1 MTLKQKQAAAPQF
14 NLAKYLAGHH
24 HPMAVDNISTL
35 AVSLIACAAAL
46 AAFVWQLL
54 RRKNKKSNQPQ
65 ASVMRRNDAGHPL
78 PNEHPAEG
86 AVKKP
91 KDVYDF
97 DSVGVKRPTMLAVTT
112 KQEEPSASELF
123 IQRAF
128 KIDRGFWREIEVSQN
143 QMRGLDCLF
152 AEANKLA
159 WVPGSAFERH
169 IYSVSFAPALEAAL
183 QEGIFR
189 TDCSAG
195 VVTHVSAID
204 ETGEALGDPMKMSL
218 AASKLGLVAALWSAF
233 NPKGMPHELRA
244 ELDKENAE
252 VAKRLS
258 DLPQHVAY
266 ETVASWTM
274 RYASLSAVVAA
285 VKSGVTAEQVP
296 EYLKEID
303 SISKDMHEQ
312 ADRIDEAI
320 EQRAANVF
328 NLEDADDALIHAIA
342 YMYVRDLTVRFMR
355 ICSLLRVSI
364 GDSFEEEVRC
374 ANAVAGDV
382 NQFTDVRSLIA
393 AAQKVAHDKL
403 DPSRMRTAGEH
414 EISRATA
421 ISKHAQELT
430 EIHDGF
436 LADLQKEARKVQDDI
451 DQALLRQARLHRYAV
466 RVSDEGLVEK
476 FFVLN
481 A

>member
-1 MTLKQKQAAAPQF
+1 M
-14 NLAKYLAGHH
+14 
-24 HPMAVDNISTL
+24 V
-35 AVSLIACAAAL
+35 VAL
-46 AAFVWQLL
+46 VVLGFVL
-54 RRKNKKSNQPQ
+54 RRLSKEGGGKPTAKTKHIQSGRP
-65 ASVMRRNDAGHPL
+65 V
-78 PNEHPAEG
+78 PNENPARG

-91 KDVYDF
+91 QEVQEF
-97 DSVGVKRPTMLAVTT
+97 DAVNVRRPTMLALTT
-112 KQEEPSASELF
+112 VREDAVSPEVF

-128 KIDRGFWREIEVSQN
+128 KIDREHWMEIESTDETRRN
-143 QMRGLDCLF
+143 LEALF
-152 AEANKLA
+152 SHVCQLA

-183 QEGIFR
+183 KEGIFR
-189 TDCSAG
+189 NDKSAG
-195 VVTHVSAID
+195 VVTHVTAID
-204 ETGEALGDPMKMSL
+204 ETGEVLGNPMKMSL
-218 AASKLGLVAALWSAF
+218 AGSKLGLVAALWAAF

-244 ELDKENAE
+244 ELEKENAE
-252 VAKRLS
+252 VAKRLA

-274 RYASLSAVVAA
+274 RYASLSAVVA
-285 VKSGVTAEQVP
+285 VVNSGVEADRVS
-296 EYLKEID
+296 EYLAEID
-303 SISKDMHEQ
+303 EISKDMHEQ

-320 EQRAANVF
+320 EKRAGSVV
-328 NLEDADDALIHAIA
+328 NLEDADDALVHAIA

-403 DPSRMRTAGEH
+403 DPSHMRTAGEH
-414 EISRATA
+414 EISRAAA
-421 ISKHAQELT
+421 IAKHAQELT

-436 LADLQKEARKVQDDI
+436 LTDLQKQARKVQDDI

-466 RVSDEGLVEK
+466 RVSDEGMVEK

>member
-1 MTLKQKQAAAPQF
+1 M
-14 NLAKYLAGHH
+14 
-24 HPMAVDNISTL
+24 V
-35 AVSLIACAAAL
+35 VAL
-46 AAFVWQLL
+46 VVLGFVL
-54 RRKNKKSNQPQ
+54 RRLSKEGGGKPTAKTKHIQSGRP
-65 ASVMRRNDAGHPL
+65 V
-78 PNEHPAEG
+78 PNENPARG

-91 KDVYDF
+91 QEVQEF
-97 DSVGVKRPTMLAVTT
+97 DAVNVRRPTMLALTT
-112 KQEEPSASELF
+112 VREDAVSPEVF

-128 KIDRGFWREIEVSQN
+128 KIDREHWMEIESTDET
-143 QMRGLDCLF
+143 RRSLEALF
-152 AEANKLA
+152 SHVCQLA

-183 QEGIFR
+183 KEGIFR
-189 TDCSAG
+189 NDKSAG
-195 VVTHVSAID
+195 VVTHVTAID
-204 ETGEALGDPMKMSL
+204 ETGEVLGNPMKMSL
-218 AASKLGLVAALWSAF
+218 AGSKLGLVAALWAAF

-244 ELDKENAE
+244 ELEKENAE
-252 VAKRLS
+252 VAKRLA
-258 DLPQHVAY
+258 DLPQRVAY

-285 VKSGVTAEQVP
+285 VKSGVEADRVS
-296 EYLKEID
+296 EYLAEID
-303 SISKDMHEQ
+303 EISKDMHEQ

-320 EQRAANVF
+320 EKRAGSVV
-328 NLEDADDALIHAIA
+328 NLEDADDALVHAIA

-403 DPSRMRTAGEH
+403 DPSHMRTAGDH
-414 EISRATA
+414 EISRAAA
-421 ISKHAQELT
+421 IAKHAQELT

-436 LADLQKEARKVQDDI
+436 LADLQKQARKVQDNI

>member
-1 MTLKQKQAAAPQF
+1 ME
-14 NLAKYLAGHH
+14 
-24 HPMAVDNISTL
+24 IESTEET
-35 AVSLIACAAAL
+35 
-46 AAFVWQLL
+46 
-54 RRKNKKSNQPQ
+54 RRK
-65 ASVMRRNDAGHPL
+65 L
-78 PNEHPAEG
+78 
-86 AVKKP
+86 
-91 KDVYDF
+91 DV
-97 DSVGVKRPTMLAVTT
+97 
-112 KQEEPSASELF
+112 
-123 IQRAF
+123 
-128 KIDRGFWREIEVSQN
+128 
-143 QMRGLDCLF
+143 LF
-152 AEANKLA
+152 AHVCQLA

-296 EYLKEID
+296 EYLNEID
-303 SISKDMHEQ
+303 LISKDMHEQ

-320 EQRAANVF
+320 EQRAAKVF

-382 NQFTDVRSLIA
+382 NQFTDVRALIA

-403 DPSRMRTAGEH
+403 DPSRMRTEGEH

-466 RVSDEGLVEK
+466 RVNDEGLVEK

>member
-1 MTLKQKQAAAPQF
+1 MQQELSGVF
-14 NLAKYLAGHH
+14 LLL
-24 HPMAVDNISTL
+24 MV
-35 AVSLIACAAAL
+35 VAL
-46 AAFVWQLL
+46 VVLGFVL
-54 RRKNKKSNQPQ
+54 RRLSKEGGGKLTAKTKHIQSGRP
-65 ASVMRRNDAGHPL
+65 V
-78 PNEHPAEG
+78 PNENPARG

-91 KDVYDF
+91 QEVQEF
-97 DSVGVKRPTMLAVTT
+97 DAVNVRRPTMLALTT
-112 KQEEPSASELF
+112 VREDAVSPEVF

-128 KIDRGFWREIEVSQN
+128 KIDREHWMEIESTDET
-143 QMRGLDCLF
+143 RRSLEALF
-152 AEANKLA
+152 SHVCQLA

-183 QEGIFR
+183 KEGIFR
-189 TDCSAG
+189 NDKSAG
-195 VVTHVSAID
+195 VVTHVTAID
-204 ETGEALGDPMKMSL
+204 ETGEVLGNPMKMSL
-218 AASKLGLVAALWSAF
+218 EGSKLGLVAALWAAF

-244 ELDKENAE
+244 ELEKENAE
-252 VAKRLS
+252 VAKRLA

-285 VKSGVTAEQVP
+285 VKSGVEADRVS
-296 EYLKEID
+296 EYLAEID
-303 SISKDMHEQ
+303 EISKDMHEQ

-320 EQRAANVF
+320 EKRAGSVV
-328 NLEDADDALIHAIA
+328 NLEDADDALVHAIA

-403 DPSRMRTAGEH
+403 DPSHMRTAGEH
-414 EISRATA
+414 EISRAAA
-421 ISKHAQELT
+421 IAKHAQELT

-436 LADLQKEARKVQDDI
+436 LADLQKQARKVQDDI

-466 RVSDEGLVEK
+466 RVSDEGMVEK

>member
-1 MTLKQKQAAAPQF
+1 M
-14 NLAKYLAGHH
+14 
-24 HPMAVDNISTL
+24 V
-35 AVSLIACAAAL
+35 VSLVVL
-46 AAFVWQLL
+46 GFVL
-54 RRKNKKSNQPQ
+54 RRLSKEGDGKPTAKTKHIQSGRP
-65 ASVMRRNDAGHPL
+65 V
-78 PNEHPAEG
+78 PNENPARG

-91 KDVYDF
+91 QEVQEF
-97 DSVGVKRPTMLAVTT
+97 DAVNVRRPTMLALTT
-112 KQEEPSASELF
+112 VREDAVSPEVF

-128 KIDRGFWREIEVSQN
+128 KIDREHWMEIESTDET
-143 QMRGLDCLF
+143 RRSLEALF
-152 AEANKLA
+152 SHVCQLA

-183 QEGIFR
+183 KEGIFR
-189 TDCSAG
+189 NDKSAG
-195 VVTHVSAID
+195 VVTHVTAID
-204 ETGEALGDPMKMSL
+204 ETGEVLGNPMKMSL
-218 AASKLGLVAALWSAF
+218 AGSKLGLVAALWAAF

-244 ELDKENAE
+244 ELEKENAE
-252 VAKRLS
+252 VAKRLA

-285 VKSGVTAEQVP
+285 VKSGVEADRVS
-296 EYLKEID
+296 EYLAEID
-303 SISKDMHEQ
+303 EISKDMHEQ

-320 EQRAANVF
+320 EKRAGSVV
-328 NLEDADDALIHAIA
+328 NLEDADDALVHAIA

-403 DPSRMRTAGEH
+403 DPSHMRTAGDH
-414 EISRATA
+414 EISRAAA
-421 ISKHAQELT
+421 IAKHAQELT

-436 LADLQKEARKVQDDI
+436 LADLQKQARKVQDDI

-466 RVSDEGLVEK
+466 RVSDEGMVEK

>member
-1 MTLKQKQAAAPQF
+1 MQQELSGVF
-14 NLAKYLAGHH
+14 LLL
-24 HPMAVDNISTL
+24 MV
-35 AVSLIACAAAL
+35 VAL
-46 AAFVWQLL
+46 VVLGFVL
-54 RRKNKKSNQPQ
+54 RRLSKEGGGKPTAKTKHIQSGRP
-65 ASVMRRNDAGHPL
+65 V
-78 PNEHPAEG
+78 PNENPARG

-91 KDVYDF
+91 QEVQEF
-97 DSVGVKRPTMLAVTT
+97 DAVNVRRPTMLALTT
-112 KQEEPSASELF
+112 VREDAVSPEVF

-128 KIDRGFWREIEVSQN
+128 KIDREHWMEIESTDET
-143 QMRGLDCLF
+143 RRSLEALF
-152 AEANKLA
+152 SHVCQLA

-183 QEGIFR
+183 KEGIFR
-189 TDCSAG
+189 NDKSAG
-195 VVTHVSAID
+195 VVTHVTAID
-204 ETGEALGDPMKMSL
+204 ETGEVLGNPMKMSL
-218 AASKLGLVAALWSAF
+218 AGSKLGLVAALWAAF

-244 ELDKENAE
+244 ELEKENAE
-252 VAKRLS
+252 VAKRLA

-285 VKSGVTAEQVP
+285 VKSGVEADRVS
-296 EYLKEID
+296 EYLAEID
-303 SISKDMHEQ
+303 EISKDMHEQ

-320 EQRAANVF
+320 EKRAGSVV
-328 NLEDADDALIHAIA
+328 NLEDADDALVHAIA

-403 DPSRMRTAGEH
+403 DPSHMRTVNMKFRVLLPLLSTLRNSRKFTTGSLPICKSKRVRCRT
-414 EISRATA
+414 ISIR
-421 ISKHAQELT
+421 LCCVR
-430 EIHDGF
+430 HDC
-436 LADLQKEARKVQDDI
+436 I
-451 DQALLRQARLHRYAV
+451 DTPCA
-466 RVSDEGLVEK
+466 
-476 FFVLN
+476 
-481 A
+481 

>member
-1 MTLKQKQAAAPQF
+1 MQQELSGVF
-14 NLAKYLAGHH
+14 LLL
-24 HPMAVDNISTL
+24 MV
-35 AVSLIACAAAL
+35 VAL
-46 AAFVWQLL
+46 VALGFIL
-54 RRKNKKSNQPQ
+54 RRLSKEGGGKSTAKTKHIQSGRP
-65 ASVMRRNDAGHPL
+65 V
-78 PNEHPAEG
+78 PNENPARG

-91 KDVYDF
+91 PEVQEF
-97 DSVGVKRPTMLAVTT
+97 DAVNVHRPTMLALTT
-112 KQEEPSASELF
+112 VRENAVSPEVF

-128 KIDRGFWREIEVSQN
+128 KIDREHWMEIESTEET
-143 QMRGLDCLF
+143 RRKLDVLF
-152 AEANKLA
+152 AHVCQLA

-258 DLPQHVAY
+258 DLPLHVAY

-285 VKSGVTAEQVP
+285 VKSGVTAEQAP
-296 EYLKEID
+296 EYLNEID
-303 SISKDMHEQ
+303 LISKDMHEQ

-320 EQRAANVF
+320 EQRAAKVL

-382 NQFTDVRSLIA
+382 NQFTDVRALIA

-403 DPSRMRTAGEH
+403 DPSRMRTEGEH

-430 EIHDGF
+430 ESHDGF

-466 RVSDEGLVEK
+466 RVNDEGLVEK

>member
-1 MTLKQKQAAAPQF
+1 MQQELSGF
-14 NLAKYLAGHH
+14 FLLL
-24 HPMAVDNISTL
+24 MV
-35 AVSLIACAAAL
+35 VAL
-46 AAFVWQLL
+46 VALGFIL
-54 RRKNKKSNQPQ
+54 RRLSKEGGGKSTAKTKHIQSGRP
-65 ASVMRRNDAGHPL
+65 V
-78 PNEHPAEG
+78 PNENPARG

-91 KDVYDF
+91 PEVQEF
-97 DSVGVKRPTMLAVTT
+97 DAVNVHRPTLLALTT
-112 KQEEPSASELF
+112 VRENAVSPEVF

-128 KIDRGFWREIEVSQN
+128 KIDREHWMEIESTEET
-143 QMRGLDCLF
+143 RRKLDVLF
-152 AEANKLA
+152 AHVCQLA

-204 ETGEALGDPMKMSL
+204 ETGEALGDPMKRSL

-285 VKSGVTAEQVP
+285 VKSGVTAEQAP
-296 EYLKEID
+296 EYLNEID
-303 SISKDMHEQ
+303 LISKDMHEQ

-320 EQRAANVF
+320 EQRAAKVF

-382 NQFTDVRSLIA
+382 NQFTDVRALIA

-403 DPSRMRTAGEH
+403 DPSRMRTEGEH

>member
-1 MTLKQKQAAAPQF
+1 M
-14 NLAKYLAGHH
+14 
-24 HPMAVDNISTL
+24 V
-35 AVSLIACAAAL
+35 VAL
-46 AAFVWQLL
+46 VVLGFVL
-54 RRKNKKSNQPQ
+54 RRLSKEGGGKPTAKTKHIQSGRP
-65 ASVMRRNDAGHPL
+65 V
-78 PNEHPAEG
+78 PNENPARG

-91 KDVYDF
+91 QEVQEF
-97 DSVGVKRPTMLAVTT
+97 DAVNVRRPTMLALTT
-112 KQEEPSASELF
+112 VREDAVSPEVF

-128 KIDRGFWREIEVSQN
+128 KIDREHWMEIESTDET
-143 QMRGLDCLF
+143 RRSLEALF
-152 AEANKLA
+152 SHVCQLA

-183 QEGIFR
+183 KEGIFR
-189 TDCSAG
+189 NDKSAG
-195 VVTHVSAID
+195 VVTHVTAID
-204 ETGEALGDPMKMSL
+204 ETGEVLGNPMKMSL
-218 AASKLGLVAALWSAF
+218 EGSKLGLVAALWAAF
-233 NPKGMPHELRA
+233 NPNGMPHELRA
-244 ELDKENAE
+244 ELEKENAE
-252 VAKRLS
+252 VAKRLA

-285 VKSGVTAEQVP
+285 VKSGVEADRVS
-296 EYLKEID
+296 EYLAEID
-303 SISKDMHEQ
+303 EISKDMHEQ

-320 EQRAANVF
+320 EKRAGSVV
-328 NLEDADDALIHAIA
+328 NLEDADDALVHAIA

-403 DPSRMRTAGEH
+403 DPSHMRTAGEH
-414 EISRATA
+414 EISRAAA
-421 ISKHAQELT
+421 IAKHAQELT

-436 LADLQKEARKVQDDI
+436 IADLQKQARKVQDDI

-466 RVSDEGLVEK
+466 RVSDEGMVEK

>member
-1 MTLKQKQAAAPQF
+1 MQQELSGVF
-14 NLAKYLAGHH
+14 LLL
-24 HPMAVDNISTL
+24 MV
-35 AVSLIACAAAL
+35 VAL
-46 AAFVWQLL
+46 VALGFIL
-54 RRKNKKSNQPQ
+54 RRLSKEGGGKSTAKTKHIQSGRP
-65 ASVMRRNDAGHPL
+65 V
-78 PNEHPAEG
+78 PNENPARG

-91 KDVYDF
+91 PEVQEF
-97 DSVGVKRPTMLAVTT
+97 DAVNVHRPTMLALTT
-112 KQEEPSASELF
+112 VRENAVSPEVF

-128 KIDRGFWREIEVSQN
+128 KIDREHWMEIESTEET
-143 QMRGLDCLF
+143 RRKLDVLF
-152 AEANKLA
+152 AHVCQLA

-218 AASKLGLVAALWSAF
+218 SASKLGLVAALWSAF

-296 EYLKEID
+296 EYLNEID
-303 SISKDMHEQ
+303 LISKDMHEQ

-320 EQRAANVF
+320 EQRAAKVF

-382 NQFTDVRSLIA
+382 NQFTDVRALIA

-403 DPSRMRTAGEH
+403 DPSRMRTEGEH

-436 LADLQKEARKVQDDI
+436 LADLRKEARKVQDDI

-466 RVSDEGLVEK
+466 RVNDEGLVEK

>member
-1 MTLKQKQAAAPQF
+1 M
-14 NLAKYLAGHH
+14 
-24 HPMAVDNISTL
+24 V
-35 AVSLIACAAAL
+35 VAL
-46 AAFVWQLL
+46 VVLGFVL
-54 RRKNKKSNQPQ
+54 RRLSKEGGGKPTAKTKHIQSGRP
-65 ASVMRRNDAGHPL
+65 V
-78 PNEHPAEG
+78 PNENPARG

-91 KDVYDF
+91 QEVQEF
-97 DSVGVKRPTMLAVTT
+97 DAVNVRRPTMLALTT
-112 KQEEPSASELF
+112 VREDAVSPEVF

-128 KIDRGFWREIEVSQN
+128 KIDREHWMEIESTDETRRN
-143 QMRGLDCLF
+143 LEALF
-152 AEANKLA
+152 SHVCQLA

-183 QEGIFR
+183 KEGIFR
-189 TDCSAG
+189 NDKSAG
-195 VVTHVSAID
+195 VVTHVTAID
-204 ETGEALGDPMKMSL
+204 ETGEVLGNPMKMSL
-218 AASKLGLVAALWSAF
+218 AGSKLGLVAALWAAF

-244 ELDKENAE
+244 ELEKENAE
-252 VAKRLS
+252 VAKRLA

-285 VKSGVTAEQVP
+285 VKSGVEADRVS
-296 EYLKEID
+296 EYLAEID
-303 SISKDMHEQ
+303 EISKDMHEQ

-320 EQRAANVF
+320 EKRAGSVV
-328 NLEDADDALIHAIA
+328 NLEDADDALVHAIA

-403 DPSRMRTAGEH
+403 DPSHMRTAGEH
-414 EISRATA
+414 EISRAAA
-421 ISKHAQELT
+421 IAKHAQELT
-430 EIHDGF
+430 EIHDGL
-436 LADLQKEARKVQDDI
+436 LADLQKQARKVQDDI

-466 RVSDEGLVEK
+466 RVSDEGMVEK

>member
-1 MTLKQKQAAAPQF
+1 M
-14 NLAKYLAGHH
+14 
-24 HPMAVDNISTL
+24 V
-35 AVSLIACAAAL
+35 VAL
-46 AAFVWQLL
+46 VVLGFVL
-54 RRKNKKSNQPQ
+54 RRLSKEGGGKPTAKTKHIQSGRP
-65 ASVMRRNDAGHPL
+65 V
-78 PNEHPAEG
+78 PNENPARG

-91 KDVYDF
+91 QEVQEF
-97 DSVGVKRPTMLAVTT
+97 DAVNVRRPTMLALTT
-112 KQEEPSASELF
+112 VREDAVSPEVF

-128 KIDRGFWREIEVSQN
+128 KIDREHWMEIESTDET
-143 QMRGLDCLF
+143 RRSLEALF
-152 AEANKLA
+152 SHVCQLA

-183 QEGIFR
+183 KEGIFR
-189 TDCSAG
+189 NDKSAG
-195 VVTHVSAID
+195 AVTHVTAID
-204 ETGEALGDPMKMSL
+204 ETGEVLGNPMKMSL
-218 AASKLGLVAALWSAF
+218 AGSKLGLVAALWAAF

-244 ELDKENAE
+244 ELEKENAE
-252 VAKRLS
+252 VAKRLA

-285 VKSGVTAEQVP
+285 VKSGVEADRVS
-296 EYLKEID
+296 EYLAEID
-303 SISKDMHEQ
+303 EISKDMHEQ

-320 EQRAANVF
+320 EKRAGSVV
-328 NLEDADDALIHAIA
+328 NLEDADDALVHAIA

-403 DPSRMRTAGEH
+403 DPSHMRTAGDH
-414 EISRATA
+414 EISRAAA
-421 ISKHAQELT
+421 IAKHAQELT

-436 LADLQKEARKVQDDI
+436 LADLQKQARKVQDNI

-466 RVSDEGLVEK
+466 RVSDEGMVEK

>member
-1 MTLKQKQAAAPQF
+1 M
-14 NLAKYLAGHH
+14 
-24 HPMAVDNISTL
+24 V
-35 AVSLIACAAAL
+35 VAL
-46 AAFVWQLL
+46 VVLGFVL
-54 RRKNKKSNQPQ
+54 RRLSKEGGGKPTAKTKHIQSGRP
-65 ASVMRRNDAGHPL
+65 V
-78 PNEHPAEG
+78 PNENPARG

-91 KDVYDF
+91 QEVQEF
-97 DSVGVKRPTMLAVTT
+97 DAVNVRRPTMLALTT
-112 KQEEPSASELF
+112 VREDAVSPEMF

-128 KIDRGFWREIEVSQN
+128 KIDREHWMEIESTDET
-143 QMRGLDCLF
+143 RRSLEALF
-152 AEANKLA
+152 SHVCQLA

-183 QEGIFR
+183 KEGIFR
-189 TDCSAG
+189 NDKSAG
-195 VVTHVSAID
+195 VVTHVTAID
-204 ETGEALGDPMKMSL
+204 ETGEVLGNPMKMSL
-218 AASKLGLVAALWSAF
+218 AGSKLGLVAALWAAF

-244 ELDKENAE
+244 ELEKENAE
-252 VAKRLS
+252 VAKRLA

-285 VKSGVTAEQVP
+285 VKSGVEADRVS
-296 EYLKEID
+296 EYLAEID
-303 SISKDMHEQ
+303 EISKDMHEQ

-320 EQRAANVF
+320 EKRAGSVV
-328 NLEDADDALIHAIA
+328 NLEDADDALVHAIA

-403 DPSRMRTAGEH
+403 DPPHMRTAGDH
-414 EISRATA
+414 EISRAAA
-421 ISKHAQELT
+421 IAKHAQELT

-436 LADLQKEARKVQDDI
+436 LADLQKQARKVQDDI

-466 RVSDEGLVEK
+466 RVSDEGMVEK

>member
-1 MTLKQKQAAAPQF
+1 MQQELSGVF
-14 NLAKYLAGHH
+14 LLL
-24 HPMAVDNISTL
+24 MV
-35 AVSLIACAAAL
+35 VAL
-46 AAFVWQLL
+46 VALGFIL
-54 RRKNKKSNQPQ
+54 RRLSKEGGGKSTAKTKHIQSGRP
-65 ASVMRRNDAGHPL
+65 V
-78 PNEHPAEG
+78 PNENPARG

-91 KDVYDF
+91 PEVQEF
-97 DSVGVKRPTMLAVTT
+97 DAVNVHRPTMLALTT
-112 KQEEPSASELF
+112 VRENAVSPEVF

-128 KIDRGFWREIEVSQN
+128 KIDREHWMEIESTEET
-143 QMRGLDCLF
+143 RRKLDVLF
-152 AEANKLA
+152 AHVCQLA

-296 EYLKEID
+296 EYLNEID
-303 SISKDMHEQ
+303 LISKDMHEQ

-320 EQRAANVF
+320 EQRAAKVF

-382 NQFTDVRSLIA
+382 NQFTDVRALIA

-403 DPSRMRTAGEH
+403 DPSRMRTEGEH

-421 ISKHAQELT
+421 ISKHAQELK

>member
-1 MTLKQKQAAAPQF
+1 MQQELSGVF
-14 NLAKYLAGHH
+14 LLL
-24 HPMAVDNISTL
+24 MV
-35 AVSLIACAAAL
+35 VAL
-46 AAFVWQLL
+46 VVLGFVL
-54 RRKNKKSNQPQ
+54 RRLSKEGGGKPTAKTKHIQSGRP
-65 ASVMRRNDAGHPL
+65 V
-78 PNEHPAEG
+78 PNENPARG

-91 KDVYDF
+91 QEVQEF
-97 DSVGVKRPTMLAVTT
+97 DAVNVRRPTMLALTT
-112 KQEEPSASELF
+112 VREDAVSPEVF

-128 KIDRGFWREIEVSQN
+128 KIDREHWMEIESTDETRRN
-143 QMRGLDCLF
+143 LEALF
-152 AEANKLA
+152 SHVCQLA

-183 QEGIFR
+183 KEGIFR
-189 TDCSAG
+189 NDKSAG
-195 VVTHVSAID
+195 VVTHVTAID
-204 ETGEALGDPMKMSL
+204 ETGEVLGNPMKMSL
-218 AASKLGLVAALWSAF
+218 AGSKLGLVAALWAAF

-244 ELDKENAE
+244 ELEKENAE
-252 VAKRLS
+252 VAKRLA

-285 VKSGVTAEQVP
+285 VKSGVEADRVS
-296 EYLKEID
+296 EYLAEID
-303 SISKDMHEQ
+303 EISKDMHEQ

-320 EQRAANVF
+320 EKRAGSVV
-328 NLEDADDALIHAIA
+328 NLEDADDALVHAIA

-403 DPSRMRTAGEH
+403 DPSHMRTAGEH
-414 EISRATA
+414 EISRAAA
-421 ISKHAQELT
+421 IDKHAQELT

-436 LADLQKEARKVQDDI
+436 LAGLQKQARKVQDDI

-466 RVSDEGLVEK
+466 RVSDEGMVEK

>member
-1 MTLKQKQAAAPQF
+1 MQQELSGVF
-14 NLAKYLAGHH
+14 LLL
-24 HPMAVDNISTL
+24 MV
-35 AVSLIACAAAL
+35 VAL
-46 AAFVWQLL
+46 VVLGFVL
-54 RRKNKKSNQPQ
+54 RRLSKEGGGKPTAKTKHIQSGRP
-65 ASVMRRNDAGHPL
+65 V
-78 PNEHPAEG
+78 PNENPARG

-91 KDVYDF
+91 QEVQEF
-97 DSVGVKRPTMLAVTT
+97 DAVNVRRPTMLALTT
-112 KQEEPSASELF
+112 VREDAVSPEVF

-128 KIDRGFWREIEVSQN
+128 KIDREHWMEIESTDETRRN
-143 QMRGLDCLF
+143 LEALF
-152 AEANKLA
+152 SHVCQLA

-183 QEGIFR
+183 KEGIFR
-189 TDCSAG
+189 NDKSAG
-195 VVTHVSAID
+195 VVTHVTAID
-204 ETGEALGDPMKMSL
+204 ETGEVLGNPMKMAL
-218 AASKLGLVAALWSAF
+218 AGSKLGLVAALWAAF

-244 ELDKENAE
+244 ELEKENAE
-252 VAKRLS
+252 VAKRLA

-285 VKSGVTAEQVP
+285 VKSGVEADRVS
-296 EYLKEID
+296 EYLAEID
-303 SISKDMHEQ
+303 EISKDMHEQ

-320 EQRAANVF
+320 EKRAGSVF
-328 NLEDADDALIHAIA
+328 NLEDADDALVHAIA

-403 DPSRMRTAGEH
+403 DPSHMRTAGEH
-414 EISRATA
+414 EISRAAA
-421 ISKHAQELT
+421 IDKHAQELT
-430 EIHDGF
+430 EIHDGL
-436 LADLQKEARKVQDDI
+436 LADLQKQARKVQDDI

-466 RVSDEGLVEK
+466 RVSDEGMVEK

>member
-1 MTLKQKQAAAPQF
+1 MVL
-14 NLAKYLAGHH
+14 G
-24 HPMAVDNISTL
+24 
-35 AVSLIACAAAL
+35 
-46 AAFVWQLL
+46 FVL
-54 RRKNKKSNQPQ
+54 RRLSKEGGGKPTAKTKHIQSGRP
-65 ASVMRRNDAGHPL
+65 V
-78 PNEHPAEG
+78 PNENPARG

-91 KDVYDF
+91 QEVQEF
-97 DSVGVKRPTMLAVTT
+97 DAVNVRRPTMLALTT
-112 KQEEPSASELF
+112 VREDAVSPEVF

-128 KIDRGFWREIEVSQN
+128 KIDREHWMEIESTDET
-143 QMRGLDCLF
+143 RRSLEALF
-152 AEANKLA
+152 SHVCQLA

-183 QEGIFR
+183 KEGIFR
-189 TDCSAG
+189 NDKSAG
-195 VVTHVSAID
+195 VVTHVTAID
-204 ETGEALGDPMKMSL
+204 ETGEVLGNPMKMSL
-218 AASKLGLVAALWSAF
+218 EGSKLGLVAALWAAF

-244 ELDKENAE
+244 ELEKENAE
-252 VAKRLS
+252 VAKRLA

-285 VKSGVTAEQVP
+285 VKSGVEADRVS
-296 EYLKEID
+296 EYLAEID
-303 SISKDMHEQ
+303 EISKDMHEQ

-320 EQRAANVF
+320 EKRAGSVV
-328 NLEDADDALIHAIA
+328 NLEDADDALVHAIA

-403 DPSRMRTAGEH
+403 DPSHMRTAGEH
-414 EISRATA
+414 EISRAAA
-421 ISKHAQELT
+421 IAKHAQELT

-436 LADLQKEARKVQDDI
+436 LADL
-451 DQALLRQARLHRYAV
+451 
-466 RVSDEGLVEK
+466 
-476 FFVLN
+476 
-481 A
+481 

>member
-1 MTLKQKQAAAPQF
+1 MQQELSGVF
-14 NLAKYLAGHH
+14 LLL
-24 HPMAVDNISTL
+24 MV
-35 AVSLIACAAAL
+35 VAL
-46 AAFVWQLL
+46 VALGFIL
-54 RRKNKKSNQPQ
+54 RRLSKEGGGKSTAKTKHIQSGRP
-65 ASVMRRNDAGHPL
+65 V
-78 PNEHPAEG
+78 PNENPARG

-91 KDVYDF
+91 PEVQEF
-97 DSVGVKRPTMLAVTT
+97 DAVNVHRPTMLALTT
-112 KQEEPSASELF
+112 VRENAVSPEVF

-128 KIDRGFWREIEVSQN
+128 KIDREHWMEIESTEET
-143 QMRGLDCLF
+143 RRKLDVLF
-152 AEANKLA
+152 AHVCQLA

-169 IYSVSFAPALEAAL
+169 IYSVGFAPALEAAL

-296 EYLKEID
+296 EYLNEID
-303 SISKDMHEQ
+303 LISKDMHEQ

-320 EQRAANVF
+320 EQRAAKVF

-382 NQFTDVRSLIA
+382 NQFTDVRALIA

-403 DPSRMRTAGEH
+403 DPSRMRTEGEH

-430 EIHDGF
+430 EIHDGL

>member
-1 MTLKQKQAAAPQF
+1 MLS
-14 NLAKYLAGHH
+14 
-24 HPMAVDNISTL
+24 NIPI
-35 AVSLIACAAAL
+35 V
-46 AAFVWQLL
+46 
-54 RRKNKKSNQPQ
+54 
-65 ASVMRRNDAGHPL
+65 
-78 PNEHPAEG
+78 
-86 AVKKP
+86 
-91 KDVYDF
+91 
-97 DSVGVKRPTMLAVTT
+97 
-112 KQEEPSASELF
+112 
-123 IQRAF
+123 
-128 KIDRGFWREIEVSQN
+128 
-143 QMRGLDCLF
+143 
-152 AEANKLA
+152 
-159 WVPGSAFERH
+159 
-169 IYSVSFAPALEAAL
+169 
-183 QEGIFR
+183 
-189 TDCSAG
+189 
-195 VVTHVSAID
+195 
-204 ETGEALGDPMKMSL
+204 
-218 AASKLGLVAALWSAF
+218 KLGLVAALWSAF

-296 EYLKEID
+296 EYLNEID
-303 SISKDMHEQ
+303 LISKDMHEQ

-320 EQRAANVF
+320 EQRAAKVF

-382 NQFTDVRSLIA
+382 NQFTDVRALIA

-403 DPSRMRTAGEH
+403 DPSRMRTEGEH

-430 EIHDGF
+430 EIHDGV

>member
-1 MTLKQKQAAAPQF
+1 M
-14 NLAKYLAGHH
+14 
-24 HPMAVDNISTL
+24 V
-35 AVSLIACAAAL
+35 VAL
-46 AAFVWQLL
+46 VVLGFVL
-54 RRKNKKSNQPQ
+54 RRLSKEGGGKPTAKTKHIQSGRP
-65 ASVMRRNDAGHPL
+65 V
-78 PNEHPAEG
+78 PNENPARG

-91 KDVYDF
+91 QEVQEF
-97 DSVGVKRPTMLAVTT
+97 DAVNVRRPTMLALTT
-112 KQEEPSASELF
+112 VREDAVSPEVF

-128 KIDRGFWREIEVSQN
+128 KIDREHWMEIESTDETRRN
-143 QMRGLDCLF
+143 LEALF
-152 AEANKLA
+152 SHVCQLA

-183 QEGIFR
+183 KEGIFR
-189 TDCSAG
+189 NDKSAG
-195 VVTHVSAID
+195 VVTHVTAID
-204 ETGEALGDPMKMSL
+204 ETGEVLGNPMKMSL
-218 AASKLGLVAALWSAF
+218 AGSKLGLVAALWAAF

-244 ELDKENAE
+244 ELEKENAE
-252 VAKRLS
+252 VAKRLA

-285 VKSGVTAEQVP
+285 VKSGVEADRVS
-296 EYLKEID
+296 EYLAEID
-303 SISKDMHEQ
+303 DISKDMHEQ

-320 EQRAANVF
+320 EKRAGSVV
-328 NLEDADDALIHAIA
+328 NLEDADDALVHAIA

-403 DPSRMRTAGEH
+403 DPSHMRTAGEH
-414 EISRATA
+414 EISRAAA
-421 ISKHAQELT
+421 IAKHAQELT

-436 LADLQKEARKVQDDI
+436 LAKSYH
-451 DQALLRQARLHRYAV
+451 QAY
-466 RVSDEGLVEK
+466 G
-476 FFVLN
+476 
-481 A
+481 

>member
-1 MTLKQKQAAAPQF
+1 M
-14 NLAKYLAGHH
+14 
-24 HPMAVDNISTL
+24 V
-35 AVSLIACAAAL
+35 VAL
-46 AAFVWQLL
+46 VVLGFVL
-54 RRKNKKSNQPQ
+54 RRLSKEGGGKPTAKIKHIQSGRP
-65 ASVMRRNDAGHPL
+65 V
-78 PNEHPAEG
+78 PNENPARG

-91 KDVYDF
+91 QEVQEF
-97 DSVGVKRPTMLAVTT
+97 DAVNVRRPTMLALTT
-112 KQEEPSASELF
+112 VREDAVSPEVF

-128 KIDRGFWREIEVSQN
+128 KIDREHWMEIESTDET
-143 QMRGLDCLF
+143 RRSLEALF
-152 AEANKLA
+152 SHVCRLA

-183 QEGIFR
+183 KEGIFR
-189 TDCSAG
+189 NDKSAG
-195 VVTHVSAID
+195 VVTHVTAID
-204 ETGEALGDPMKMSL
+204 ETGEVLGNPMKMSL
-218 AASKLGLVAALWSAF
+218 EGSKLGLVAALWAAF

-244 ELDKENAE
+244 ELEKENAE
-252 VAKRLS
+252 VAKRLA

-285 VKSGVTAEQVP
+285 VKSGVEADRVS
-296 EYLKEID
+296 EYLTEID
-303 SISKDMHEQ
+303 EISKDMHEQ

-320 EQRAANVF
+320 EKRAGSVV
-328 NLEDADDALIHAIA
+328 NLEDADDALVHAIA

-403 DPSRMRTAGEH
+403 DPSHMRTAGEH
-414 EISRATA
+414 EISRAAA
-421 ISKHAQELT
+421 IAKHAQELT

-436 LADLQKEARKVQDDI
+436 LADLQKQARKVQDDI

-466 RVSDEGLVEK
+466 RVSDEGMVEK

>member
-1 MTLKQKQAAAPQF
+1 M
-14 NLAKYLAGHH
+14 
-24 HPMAVDNISTL
+24 V
-35 AVSLIACAAAL
+35 VAL
-46 AAFVWQLL
+46 VVLGFVL
-54 RRKNKKSNQPQ
+54 RRLSKEGGGRPTAKTKHIQSGRP
-65 ASVMRRNDAGHPL
+65 V
-78 PNEHPAEG
+78 PNENPARG

-91 KDVYDF
+91 QEVQKF
-97 DSVGVKRPTMLAVTT
+97 DAVNVRRPTMLALTT
-112 KQEEPSASELF
+112 VREDAVSPEVF

-128 KIDRGFWREIEVSQN
+128 KIDREHWMEIESTDET
-143 QMRGLDCLF
+143 RRSLEALF
-152 AEANKLA
+152 SHVCQLA

-183 QEGIFR
+183 KEGIFR
-189 TDCSAG
+189 NDRSAG
-195 VVTHVSAID
+195 VVTHVTAID
-204 ETGEALGDPMKMSL
+204 ETGEVLGNPMKMSL
-218 AASKLGLVAALWSAF
+218 EGSKLGLVAALWAAF

-244 ELDKENAE
+244 ELEKENAE
-252 VAKRLS
+252 VAKRLA

-285 VKSGVTAEQVP
+285 VKSGVEADRVS
-296 EYLKEID
+296 EYLAEID
-303 SISKDMHEQ
+303 EISKDMHEQ

-320 EQRAANVF
+320 EKRAGSVV
-328 NLEDADDALIHAIA
+328 NLEDADDALVHAIA

-403 DPSRMRTAGEH
+403 DPSHMRTAGEH
-414 EISRATA
+414 EISRAAA
-421 ISKHAQELT
+421 IAKHAQELT

-436 LADLQKEARKVQDDI
+436 LADLQKQARKVQDDI

-466 RVSDEGLVEK
+466 RVSDEGMVEK

>member
-1 MTLKQKQAAAPQF
+1 M
-14 NLAKYLAGHH
+14 
-24 HPMAVDNISTL
+24 V
-35 AVSLIACAAAL
+35 VAL
-46 AAFVWQLL
+46 VVLGFVL
-54 RRKNKKSNQPQ
+54 RRLSKEGGGKPTAKTKHIQSGRP
-65 ASVMRRNDAGHPL
+65 V
-78 PNEHPAEG
+78 PNENPARG
-86 AVKKP
+86 AVKK
-91 KDVYDF
+91 
-97 DSVGVKRPTMLAVTT
+97 T
-112 KQEEPSASELF
+112 QEVQEVF

-128 KIDRGFWREIEVSQN
+128 KIDREHWMEIESTDET
-143 QMRGLDCLF
+143 RRSLEALF
-152 AEANKLA
+152 SHVCQLA

-183 QEGIFR
+183 KEGIFR
-189 TDCSAG
+189 NDKSAG
-195 VVTHVSAID
+195 LVTHVTAID
-204 ETGEALGDPMKMSL
+204 ETGEVLGNPMKMSL
-218 AASKLGLVAALWSAF
+218 AGSKLGLVAALWAAF

-244 ELDKENAE
+244 ELEKENAE
-252 VAKRLS
+252 VAKRLA

-285 VKSGVTAEQVP
+285 VKSGVEADRVS
-296 EYLKEID
+296 EYLAEID
-303 SISKDMHEQ
+303 EISKDMHEQ

-320 EQRAANVF
+320 EKRAGSVV
-328 NLEDADDALIHAIA
+328 NLEDADDALVHAIA

-403 DPSRMRTAGEH
+403 DPSHMRTAGEH
-414 EISRATA
+414 EISRAAA
-421 ISKHAQELT
+421 IAKHAQELT

-436 LADLQKEARKVQDDI
+436 LADLQKQARKVQDDI

-466 RVSDEGLVEK
+466 RVSDEGMVEK

>member
-1 MTLKQKQAAAPQF
+1 MQQELSGVF
-14 NLAKYLAGHH
+14 LLL
-24 HPMAVDNISTL
+24 MV
-35 AVSLIACAAAL
+35 VAL
-46 AAFVWQLL
+46 VVLGFVL
-54 RRKNKKSNQPQ
+54 RRLSKEGGGKPTAKTKHIQSGRP
-65 ASVMRRNDAGHPL
+65 V
-78 PNEHPAEG
+78 PNENPARG

-91 KDVYDF
+91 QEVQEF
-97 DSVGVKRPTMLAVTT
+97 DAVNVRRPTMLALTT
-112 KQEEPSASELF
+112 VREDAVSPEVF

-128 KIDRGFWREIEVSQN
+128 KIDREHWMEIESTDETRRN
-143 QMRGLDCLF
+143 LEALF
-152 AEANKLA
+152 SHVCQLA

-183 QEGIFR
+183 KEGIFR
-189 TDCSAG
+189 NDKSAG
-195 VVTHVSAID
+195 VVTHVTAID
-204 ETGEALGDPMKMSL
+204 ETGEVLGNPMKMSL
-218 AASKLGLVAALWSAF
+218 AGSKLGLVAALWAAF

-244 ELDKENAE
+244 ELEKENAE
-252 VAKRLS
+252 VAKRLA

-285 VKSGVTAEQVP
+285 VKSGVEADRVS
-296 EYLKEID
+296 EYLAEID
-303 SISKDMHEQ
+303 EISKDMHEQ

-320 EQRAANVF
+320 EKRAGSVV
-328 NLEDADDALIHAIA
+328 NLEDADDALVHAIA

-403 DPSRMRTAGEH
+403 DPSHMRTAGEH
-414 EISRATA
+414 EISRAAA
-421 ISKHAQELT
+421 IAKHAQELT
-430 EIHDGF
+430 EIHDRF
-436 LADLQKEARKVQDDI
+436 LAGLQKQARKVQDDI

-466 RVSDEGLVEK
+466 RVSDEGMVEK